1 MRSHKFFGA
10 RFFSMVAAL
19 VGLCLIVPDADA
31 RRMGGG
37 RSIGKQREAISPNQA
52 APKVP
57 AQQPQQANPSTPA
70 KQAAPATPAA
80 PQPSGMSRWLG
91 PLAGLALGAGLAA
104 LFFNNGL
111 GGALMGI
118 LLLAALVFG
127 AVLLFRLFFRGKP
140 AQQPLRY
147 AGATSYGGGASPEP
161 DRVSAPAPVAAP
173 VPVGA
178 APHSVAATTQ
188 SGYAPQ
194 AASPFPPDFDAEQF
208 LRHARTNFQNLQAAH
223 DRRDLTSI
231 RDFLT
236 PELYREIEAE
246 VRASGNAPQK
256 TDIVTLNAEVLD
268 VATEGPL
275 HIVSVRFSGLIREE
289 PGAEAQPFSE
299 VWHLEKPVDGR
310 SGWLVSGIQQA

>member
-1 MRSHKFFGA
+1 MRIHKFLGV
-10 RFFSMVAAL
+10 MAAL
-19 VGLCLIVPDADA
+19 IGLSVMAVDADAA

-37 RSIGKQREAISPNQA
+37 KNIGKQREAISPNQA

-57 AQQPQQANPSTPA
+57 AQQPQQTNPSTPA

-140 AQQPLRY
+140 AQQPMQY
-147 AGATSYGGGASPEP
+147 AGASPYGGSAPAPE
-161 DRVSAPAPVAAP
+161 APAPVAAP
-173 VPVGA
+173 TPIGA

-194 AASPFPPDFDAEQF
+194 AASPFPPDFDADQF

-246 VRASGNAPQK
+246 VRASGGAPQK

-289 PGAEAQPFSE
+289 PGAEAAPFSE